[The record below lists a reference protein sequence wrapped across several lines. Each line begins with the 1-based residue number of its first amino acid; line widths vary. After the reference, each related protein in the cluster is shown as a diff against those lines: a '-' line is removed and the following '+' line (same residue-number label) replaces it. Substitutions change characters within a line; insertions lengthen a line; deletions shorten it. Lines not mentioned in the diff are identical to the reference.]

1 MIIGRDTTRVGAKKR
16 GTLKDSRQD
25 TSDIV
30 DEIKYNGKVFPT
42 LSGFV
47 EAEGMES

>member
-1 MIIGRDTTRVGAKKR
+1 MGAKQR
-16 GTLKDSRQD
+16 GTLKDSRKD
-25 TSDIV
+25 KSDIV
-30 DEIKYNGKVFPT
+30 DEIKYNGKVFLT